1 MRLDAAGQRG
11 PAAHVLELKGRS
23 GKGDGRVVR
32 LDP

>member
-11 PAAHVLELKGRS
+11 PVAHVLELKGRS
-23 GKGDGRVVR
+23 GKGDVRVVR